1 MGQPPGSDDG
11 RLERENMNREDRHV
25 LESIVFAYFVGEM
38 EMEPITARRKVN
50 SMTDEE
56 LKKFVE

>member
-11 RLERENMNREDRHV
+11 RLERKNMNREDRHV

-38 EMEPITARRKVN
+38 EMEPITARRKVD

-56 LKKFVE
+56 LEKFIE

>member
-25 LESIVFAYFVGEM
+25 LESIVFAYFFGEM
-38 EMEPITARRKVN
+38 EMEPITARRKVD

>member
-11 RLERENMNREDRHV
+11 RLERTNMNREDRYV
-25 LESIVFAYFVGEM
+25 LESIVFTYFVGEM
-38 EMEPITARRKVN
+38 EMEPITARRKVD

>member
-1 MGQPPGSDDG
+1 MGQPPGSEDG
-11 RLERENMNREDRHV
+11 RPERKNMNREDRHV
-25 LESIVFAYFVGEM
+25 LKSIVFAYFVGEM
-38 EMEPITARRKVN
+38 EMEPITARRKVD